1 MSTAGKVLVVLIL
14 LASLAWIILAA
25 GVDQLSRNGNAALA
39 KAAANLAKAE
49 EDLAQSRSD
58 MVRLKDQTTVLQE
71 AGDQRL
77 AVLLSRQNDAERA
90 SSTIKDVLSSLQYQL
105 ETVQATIKE
114 GEQSRN
120 QRLAEKEQE
129 IKDLADARAEVEGL
143 IARDAELT
151 TRLEALRKEFK
162 DTFEKNVEMV
172 ASARR

>member
-14 LASLAWIILAA
+14 VASLAWIVLAA
-25 GVDQLSRNGNAALA
+25 GADQLSRNGNAALA
-39 KAAANLAKAE
+39 KAADALAKAE
-49 EDLAQSRSD
+49 ESLAQSRAD

-71 AGDQRL
+71 AGDHRL

-90 SSTIKDVLSSLQYQL
+90 SSTLKDVVNSLQYQL
-105 ETVQATIKE
+105 ETVEATIEEAK
-114 GEQSRN
+114 QSRE

-129 IKDLADARAEVEGL
+129 IKDLADARAEVESL

-151 TRLEALRKEFK
+151 ERLETLRKEFK